1 MPDGIRQLSRNTD
14 FQKEI
19 PMKSRLT
26 IRVVLRATLL
36 SMLLSLAPI
45 SQSANAACVKG
56 RVSFSGK
63 PVRSVWVIVSQ
74 GGQEKGRSLT
84 GDDGK
89 YYITNLPQG
98 VFEIVVVR
106 GKEQLFNKQVSL
118 SGEADYDIEI

>member
-1 MPDGIRQLSRNTD
+1 
-14 FQKEI
+14 
-19 PMKSRLT
+19 MKSRLT

-45 SQSANAACVKG
+45 SQSANAAGVKG